1 MFVIQRLFPQVKDFF
16 SGLQIP
22 QFLDKL
28 ITKIKVP
35 ESTFGRFCFCY
46 SSELISF
53 FIIATNFRA
62 LAKGYILW
70 TVITDGLIVLQSTII
85 SKIYIENEKTRD
97 GLSTLAF
104 TLGGMGGSALSI
116 LLTRYIWGS

>member
-1 MFVIQRLFPQVKDFF
+1 
-16 SGLQIP
+16 
-22 QFLDKL
+22 
-28 ITKIKVP
+28 
-35 ESTFGRFCFCY
+35 
-46 SSELISF
+46 
-53 FIIATNFRA
+53 
-62 LAKGYILW
+62 
-70 TVITDGLIVLQSTII
+70 LIVLQSTII